1 MEGLILYEIKIGEA
15 IGKAKIGMKR
25 DEVRSLFDDL
35 EEWRETPYGYDHEV
49 VYDSNDEFQI
59 YYDENDCVNFILCT
73 AMDEMS
79 MDGKKLN
86 EDLFYDD
93 LLAAAQELTSD
104 IVEDEVGFTSNQL
117 GFGACAYYDEDEPD
131 DVVQV
136 ENVQVAVKNYW

>member
-59 YYDENDCVNFILCT
+59 YYD
-73 AMDEMS
+73 A
-79 MDGKKLN
+79 
-86 EDLFYDD
+86 
-93 LLAAAQELTSD
+93 
-104 IVEDEVGFTSNQL
+104 
-117 GFGACAYYDEDEPD
+117 
-131 DVVQV
+131 
-136 ENVQVAVKNYW
+136 